1 MVSGGIQLVYTD
13 LLQCSQ
19 KARKIWRE
27 NNTLLFPA
35 SEPSN
40 ASPTIAAKR
49 T

>member
-35 SEPSN
+35 SEPGNTSLN
-40 ASPTIAAKR
+40 VAAKR